1 MVHIA
6 SEHALLDDLA
16 DDILH
21 EWAEHGRPTP
31 DPGPVVLASTMPPG
45 NPAVSRAAR
54 AWLAGLRETTNAH
67 PGLFGGLAGQLAG
80 LRLLAAVHPP
90 LERAADTVATALRR
104 PGPDRGDEG
113 FGFPDYDLVAGP
125 AGVLLAHRVA
135 APRPDGVREIAAALA
150 ALCVGGVEGLRCT
163 AYEGHE
169 KLAWMQ
175 GRVNAGLAHGVPGVA
190 VALAAAL
197 RAEVATDEVRHALHL
212 LGQWLVAQA
221 HRDPRGILTWP
232 SAGGVRPPGRALP
245 RQAWCYGCPGAAWSL
260 WETGTALR
268 RPSFTALAAT
278 AMRTLSDNYAED
290 FHLYGER
297 PSDRLAVCHGAA
309 GVLAVADAFTTHADL
324 HETATLRRRLSGYLC
339 ARGDELI
346 DLARTD
352 MSVLTG
358 AAGALAALRTAA
370 GAPRDWLPVIGLR

>member
-16 DDILH
+16 HDILR

-31 DPGPVVLASTMPPG
+31 DPGPVVLASTMPPD

-54 AWLAGLRETTNAH
+54 AWLAGLRETTTAH

-90 LERAADTVATALRR
+90 LERAADTVAAALRR
-104 PGPDRGDEG
+104 PAPEGDGTG
-113 FGFPDYDLVAGP
+113 FHDYDLVAGP
-125 AGVLLAHRVA
+125 AGVLLAHCVPA
-135 APRPDGVREIAAALA
+135 VRPGELGELAEIAAHLA
-150 ALCVGGVEGLRCT
+150 ARGVEGLRCT

-197 RAEVATDEVRHALHL
+197 RAGVGTYEVSHALHR
-212 LGQWLVAQA
+212 LGQWLAAEA

-232 SAGGVRPPGRALP
+232 SAGGVGPPTRAVP

-278 AMRTLSDNYAED
+278 AMRTLSDNFAED
-290 FHLYGER
+290 FHLYGDR
-297 PSDRLAVCHGAA
+297 PTDRLAVCHGAA
-309 GVLAVADAFTTHADL
+309 GVLAVADAFATHADL
-324 HETATLRRRLSGYLC
+324 QEAATLRRRLSGYLC

-358 AAGALAALRTAA
+358 AAGALAALRTAS
-370 GAPRDWLPVIGLR
+370 GAPRGWLPVIGLR